1 MAVIVLLAILSLG
14 IKNIHICPTLP
25 VFVSPNVLVE
35 EVRARWNLDHGGR
48 FEENDVILE
57 NEYCD

>member
-25 VFVSPNVLVE
+25 VFVSPFVLVE
-35 EVRARWNLDHGGR
+35 KFGLGGISIM
-48 FEENDVILE
+48 EEDLKKMM
-57 NEYCD
+57 